1 MDILNSICNIVQ
13 RTTLRSFSDWKVT
26 GQENV
31 PASGALIIV
40 SNHQSN
46 VDPSVLGACVPRRIR
61 FLAKES
67 IFRVSVA
74 SWFLTAYGAF
84 PVNRQGVDVRSYR
97 WSLGWLGSGGALA
110 LFPEGTRSKG
120 QLIKANV
127 GVARLAHRT
136 NAPLLPVGI
145 EGTERLGSIFR
156 VFSPTGKI
164 RVNIG
169 EPFSLPRID
178 GKVSKEDLGIH
189 TDIIMHH
196 IADLLPMSRRGVYAA
211 ATGVDVEEA
220 DGGGLG
226 IE

>member
-67 IFRVSVA
+67 IFRGPIA
-74 SWFLTAYGAF
+74 KWFLTAYGAF
-84 PVNRQGVDVRSYR
+84 PLNRQGVDVRSYR
-97 WSLGWLGSGGALA
+97 WSLEWLGSGGALA

-120 QLIKANV
+120 QLIKATV
-127 GVARLAHRT
+127 GVARLVHKT
-136 NAPLLPVGI
+136 NATLLPVGI
-145 EGTERLGSIFR
+145 EGTERMGSVFR
-156 VFSPTGKI
+156 MFSPTGKI

-178 GKVSKEDLGIH
+178 GKVSREELGFH

-196 IADLLPMSRRGVYAA
+196 IAELLPKSRRGVYAT
-211 ATGVDVEEA
+211 ATGVEFEKPTTV
-220 DGGGLG
+220 G
-226 IE
+226 